1 MSFAIRYSVTIDE
14 DAKPAGGG
22 PLGAVAATAG
32 ALLGIAGLPLG
43 VSNDVFGGS
52 LVLDADITVTMQEG
66 ALASTFEIVLVN
78 PPGDAVEM
86 LRGKLAQRAL
96 KATVKL
102 GYFDDPSLGRNAVM
116 EGRIV
121 RLASWVGEDGLN
133 RIRLTGQ
140 DAGGYALRMT
150 QAGAH
155 RASSCQAT
163 EFADK
168 VVTAAGLTLAEHS
181 VLTADLQDYTVLN
194 PTALAALRDLAA
206 PVRAPV
212 VIRDKRVWIGPAVG
226 RDDPAPVVFD
236 PAVNLVSYGD
246 TQGEESIVV
255 APGEERPP
263 SRTSMNVVVLGHP
276 DLRAG
281 QVVTFKNVDH
291 VPDGPLRITRVVHR
305 FGVRTGYVCEV
316 LLVAAAAGEYVEA
329 LDGARSVVDR
339 LEAGADRQ
347 RLARPAVDVGQVT
360 AYTSAGHQV
369 SLAYGQDPPP
379 DLGMPSVQGSVEDD
393 VVLLGKPVAAPFAFG
408 PCGLMTP
415 VYPGM
420 RALLAHNRGLV
431 NDAAVIGYLWPRTP
445 GARAPAPEPGD
456 HWLALPTGLG
466 SDGQPQGPGVN
477 DLTDAKGGRIVQARG
492 LRVTVGTP
500 ALPQVGT
507 RPTPPDDDSLTIE
520 HHTGT
525 TIAIDTAGAVT
536 VSTKGGKITLTNGAV
551 SLALDGPSVQVR

>member
-1 MSFAIRYSVTIDE
+1 MSFAIRYSVTVDE
-14 DAKPAGGG
+14 DKPAGGG

-32 ALLGIAGLPLG
+32 SLLGIAGLPLD
-43 VSNDVFGGS
+43 VSNDIFGGS
-52 LVLDADITVTMQEG
+52 LILDADITVTMHEG

-86 LRGKLAQRAL
+86 LRGKLADQAL

-102 GYFDDPSLGRNAVM
+102 GYFDDPGLGREPVM
-116 EGRIV
+116 EGRV
-121 RLASWVGEDGLN
+121 VKLASWVGEDGLN
-133 RIRLTGQ
+133 RARLTGQ

-150 QAGAH
+150 RAAAH
-155 RASSCQAT
+155 RASSCHAT
-163 EFADK
+163 EFAEK
-168 VVTAAGLTLAEHS
+168 VVKAAGLTLAEGS
-181 VLTADLQDYTVLN
+181 VLLADLQDYTVRN
-194 PTALAALRDLAA
+194 PTALGALRDLAA
-206 PVRAPV
+206 TVPAPV
-212 VIRDKRVWIGPAVG
+212 VIRGKRVLVGPVVG
-226 RDDPAPVVFD
+226 SDDPAPVAFD

-246 TQGEESIVV
+246 AQGEESLVV

-263 SRTSMNVVVLGHP
+263 NRTSMDLVVLGHP
-276 DLRAG
+276 GLRAG
-281 QVVTFKNVDH
+281 QVATVNNVDH

-316 LLVAAAAGEYVEA
+316 KLAAAAAGEYVEVS
-329 LDGARSVVDR
+329 DGVRSCVDR
-339 LEAGADRQ
+339 MEAGAERQ

-360 AYTSAGHQV
+360 AYRAAGHQV

-379 DLGMPSVQGSVEDD
+379 AMSMPSVQGGVEDD
-393 VVLLGKPVAAPFAFG
+393 VPLLDKPVAAPFAFG

-431 NDAAVIGYLWPRTP
+431 NDAVVVGYLWPRTP
-445 GARAPAPEPGD
+445 GARAPSPEPGD

-466 SDGQPQGPGVN
+466 PDGRPFGPGVN

-492 LRVTVGTP
+492 LRVGVGTK
-500 ALPQVGT
+500 ALPQVGV
-507 RPTPPDDDSLTIE
+507 RPTPPGDDTLTIE

-525 TIAIDTAGAVT
+525 TIAIDTTGAVT
-536 VSTKGGKITLTNGAV
+536 VSTKGSRISLTNGAV
-551 SLALDGPSVQVR
+551 SLSLDGPSVEVK